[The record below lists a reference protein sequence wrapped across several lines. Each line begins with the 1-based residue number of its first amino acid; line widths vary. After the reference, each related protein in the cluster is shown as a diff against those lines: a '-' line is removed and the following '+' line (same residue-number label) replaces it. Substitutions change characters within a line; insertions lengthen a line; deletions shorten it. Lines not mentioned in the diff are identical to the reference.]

1 MSRLNELLTGLSSGD
16 VPVRPLG
23 ELGEFIRGRRF
34 TKADYVE
41 SGLGSIH
48 YGEIY
53 TDFGTSASVV
63 HRFVR
68 PELRRSLRLA
78 RKGDLVI
85 AATGENVQDVC
96 KAVAWLGNEEI
107 AVHDD
112 CYIFRHNLDP
122 TFAAF
127 LFQSAQ
133 FQEQKR
139 KLASESKLAR
149 VSGVNLAKIVAPVP
163 PLEVQQE
170 VVSVLNEYSDLHSR
184 LLAELEAELVA
195 RRDQFVHYRD
205 SLLTFGTVDSLSLSL
220 SEQPIRWAR
229 LSELFDMRAGKF
241 IAASSIVSEP
251 GAEHP
256 IPCFGGG
263 GLRGYVAL
271 ASHHGDRVLIGRQGA
286 LCGNVKRAS
295 GEFYATE
302 HAVVVTARPEVDIR
316 WAFHMLKAMNLNQ
329 YASKSAQPGL
339 AVGTIERLEIP
350 VPPYVEQRRV
360 GRALDKLDA
369 FVTDISAGLTA
380 EIAARRQQYEYCR
393 DKLLTF
399 EAAA

>member
-1 MSRLNELLTGLSSGD
+1 MSRLNELLTELRSGD

-53 TDFGTSASVV
+53 TDYGTSASVV

-68 PELRRSLRLA
+68 PEIRSSLRLA

-96 KAVAWLGNEEI
+96 KAVAWLGDEEI

-112 CYIFRHNLDP
+112 CYIFRHSLDP

-133 FQEQKR
+133 FHEQKK

-149 VSGVNLAKIVAPVP
+149 VSGANLAKIVAPVP
-163 PLEVQQE
+163 PLEVQRE

-184 LLAELEAELVA
+184 LQAELEAELVA

-205 SLLTFGTVDSLSLSL
+205 SLLTVGAVDSLSLSL
-220 SEQPIRWAR
+220 S
-229 LSELFDMRAGKF
+229 LSEHR
-241 IAASSIVSEP
+241 S
-251 GAEHP
+251 
-256 IPCFGGG
+256 GG
-263 GLRGYVAL
+263 RG
-271 ASHHGDRVLIGRQGA
+271 
-286 LCGNVKRAS
+286 
-295 GEFYATE
+295 
-302 HAVVVTARPEVDIR
+302 
-316 WAFHMLKAMNLNQ
+316 
-329 YASKSAQPGL
+329 
-339 AVGTIERLEIP
+339 
-350 VPPYVEQRRV
+350 
-360 GRALDKLDA
+360 
-369 FVTDISAGLTA
+369 
-380 EIAARRQQYEYCR
+380 
-393 DKLLTF
+393 
-399 EAAA
+399 